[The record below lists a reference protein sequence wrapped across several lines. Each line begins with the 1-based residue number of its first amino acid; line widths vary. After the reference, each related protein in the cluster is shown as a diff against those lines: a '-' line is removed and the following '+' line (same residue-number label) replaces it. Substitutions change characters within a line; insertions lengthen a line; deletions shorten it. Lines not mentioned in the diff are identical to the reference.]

1 MGRSGRT
8 LPDAALGALAECVE
22 HALEP
27 LCAAHPRMP
36 YVWASA
42 GIGLSRLRS
51 SGGAVRRESRESI
64 EKMDPAPVEDGGL
77 GRTAPTAGRP
87 RGGGGRSSA
96 PARRAWGRSVRGA
109 AHALLGTARSAA
121 AALRRRAL
129 IHRREISVPVDETP
143 VAVLASVDLGDPQ
156 PVRVRLAVQN
166 QRAAFAADRV
176 GQVGALV
183 DHLVLRTHGAVT
195 VAAGDP
201 VERATHVAP
210 SLLARAEGAELGD
223 VVTV

>member
-36 YVWASA
+36 YVWTSA

-77 GRTAPTAGRP
+77 GRTAPTAVRP
-87 RGGGGRSSA
+87 GEESG
-96 PARRAWGRSVRGA
+96 
-109 AHALLGTARSAA
+109 
-121 AALRRRAL
+121 
-129 IHRREISVPVDETP
+129 E
-143 VAVLASVDLGDPQ
+143 
-156 PVRVRLAVQN
+156 
-166 QRAAFAADRV
+166 
-176 GQVGALV
+176 ALV
-183 DHLVLRTHGAVT
+183 VGFDAL
-195 VAAGDP
+195 
-201 VERATHVAP
+201 
-210 SLLARAEGAELGD
+210 AEGATLVRIRVDAPLTGLGTGARRGVPGGPLRVGNVRGRGCLADAVGGVPCSCYLELGFAHGFSIRPCA
-223 VVTV
+223 VSMGRLCPRGHACTPGNRL